1 MCMFMAWHAN
11 YAMVIASRIRVLL
24 FLFSIKC
31 VFSIIFLKVSF
42 FFRRDGESC
51 SREPASARGAGE
63 SES

>member
-31 VFSIIFLKVSF
+31 VFSIIF
-42 FFRRDGESC
+42 
-51 SREPASARGAGE
+51 
-63 SES
+63 